1 MTIFYTFNLREC
13 DVLVAVDKNSK
24 RVMESMHGVYYAR
37 MRRRVMERLSIPS
50 QFLHLADFVIR
61 HPKMQFEKGSLITS
75 IDVDVGSS
83 VVGDTNKG
91 KNDINVHE
99 YLTENRVG
107 EIEEKTIPSLIEFFD
122 CLEIPVTFAVRGQLT
137 EIQDSVL
144 ELLLE
149 SPVKHDIAAH
159 GYYHRT
165 FTSISTLEARH
176 ELELIS
182 FGMKKLNINPKSFVF
197 PVNKVAHLPLLEK
210 FGYECYRGEGGLG
223 KDAMCIQKEGRLYD
237 IRPSFY
243 LGVTFNPLFLNKII
257 DISIKNRLPFHL
269 WFHPS
274 DIYDTREGSA
284 RRKIH
289 RVLLPI
295 YRYAKNKEK
304 RGELNFETM
313 HSILGK
319 IRTTD
324 SQWH

>member
-1 MTIFYTFNLREC
+1 MNARPLA
-13 DVLVAVDKNSK
+13 AVKESNY
-24 RVMESMHGVYYAR
+24 RVMESLPGAYYAR
-37 MRRRVMERLSIPS
+37 ARRRNMEWMSIPS
-50 QFLHLADFVIR
+50 QFLHLIDFAVR
-61 HPKMQFEKGSLITS
+61 HQTMKFEKGALITS

-83 VVGDTNKG
+83 SIGDINKG

-99 YLTENRVG
+99 YLTENRIG
-107 EIEEKTIPSLIEFFD
+107 EIEEKTIPSLIEFFN

-137 EIQDSVL
+137 ETRARGGSVL

-149 SPVKHDIAAH
+149 SPFKHDIGAH
-159 GYYHRT
+159 GYYHKT
-165 FTSISTLEARH
+165 FTSLSTLEAQH

-182 FGMKKLNINPKSFVF
+182 FGMKKFNINPKSFVF
-197 PVNKVAHLPLLEK
+197 PVNKVAHLPLLEE

-223 KDAMCIQKEGRLYD
+223 KDGMYIKKEGRLYD

-243 LGVTFNPLFLNKII
+243 LGVTFNPLFLNKIV
-257 DISIKNRLPFHL
+257 DISIKNRVPFHL

-274 DIYDTREGSA
+274 DIYDTREESA
-284 RRKIH
+284 RGKIN

-304 RGELNFETM
+304 KGELNFETM

-319 IRTTD
+319 IRTAD